1 MSAAAA
7 APAPGL
13 EEEFEALTQFLYMAP
28 IGLVQARLDGEI
40 LMVNPLCAQLLMP
53 LSPDGELCNLFTA
66 LGELAPDLAHRAR
79 GFEQPHGVICDAM
92 QLQVR
97 PRDGGRQAAAVLSL
111 TLLKLDAER
120 LMAVLADVT
129 QQVRRDREL
138 RQNEAWIH
146 TLVTGLTDYALMSL
160 DAQGRVRCWNPSVQR
175 VTGHGESAVGQPYSL
190 FYPADTMPPQRLQ
203 DRIDDAERTGWSLD
217 EGWRLR
223 ADGSRF
229 WGSCLVAP
237 LHPPEEA
244 DSAERAYSLI
254 IRDVSDQR
262 EASEA
267 LRRSVLTDHLTG
279 VANRRAFFDA
289 AEAELQRCKRA
300 PRAMSLVLIDA
311 DHFKRINDAH
321 GHAAGD
327 AVLRHLAA
335 GLAASFREIDV
346 VARLGGEE
354 FVVLLPGAGVEAAE
368 GLARRVCRDIAAR
381 TVEVEGV
388 DIRYTVSAGVAT
400 MDAGVDDVDALV
412 KRADAAMYAA
422 KHSGRNRV
430 VRWHAGLAQHRA
442 AAAQQ
447 A

>member
-1 MSAAAA
+1 MSTAAAV
-7 APAPGL
+7 PASGL

-53 LSPDGELCNLFTA
+53 LSPDGELSNLFSA
-66 LGELAPDLAHRAR
+66 LAPLAPDLGHRAR
-79 GFEQPHGVICDAM
+79 SFPAPSGVICDAL

-97 PRDGGRQAAAVLSL
+97 PHGSSRQAAVLSL

-129 QQVRRDREL
+129 QSVRRDREL
-138 RQNEAWIH
+138 RQNQAWIH

-160 DAQGRVRCWNPSVQR
+160 DAAGHVRCWNPSVQR
-175 VTGHGESAVGQPYSL
+175 VTGHDESAVGRSYAL
-190 FYPADTMPPQRLQ
+190 FYPPEATTPERLA

-237 LHPPEEA
+237 LHAPDEA
-244 DSAERAYSLI
+244 DAGERAYSLI

-262 EASEA
+262 EATEA
-267 LRRSVLTDHLTG
+267 LRRSVMSDHLTG

-289 AEAELQRCKRA
+289 AEVELQRWKRA

-311 DHFKRINDAH
+311 DHFKRINDEH

-335 GLAASFREIDV
+335 GLAAAFREIDV

-354 FVVLLPGAGVEAAE
+354 FVVLLPGATAEAAE

-381 TVEVEGV
+381 TVELEGLQ
-388 DIRYTVSAGVAT
+388 IRYTVSAGVAS
-400 MDAGVDDVDALV
+400 MDVDVDDVDALV

-430 VRWHAGLAQHRA
+430 VRWHAGLAQHRTA
-442 AAAQQ
+442 AIQQ